1 MNVPFNDLKAQYITI
16 KEPFHGKL
24 ESILQNTDFILSQH
38 VKDFEK
44 KFAAFCH
51 TDYCIGVNSGT
62 DALLIAL
69 KALGIGSGDEVILPV
84 NTFIATAEAIC
95 HAGATPVFVDILDD
109 TKSINPEYVSK
120 SISSRTK
127 VVIPVHL
134 YGNPAPM
141 DLISEIVNKH
151 KLFII
156 EDACQAHGAEYSGK
170 KIGSF
175 GNAAAFSFYPGK
187 NLGAFGDGG
196 AIVTNN
202 KNIDR
207 VSRMIRDHGSPQKY
221 SHKYLGYTS
230 RLDSIQAITVSLK
243 LKHLNNWNDNR
254 RKIATAY
261 NKKLQDVNWL
271 KIPRLTTNSVSSYH
285 LYTVEVIDPEIK
297 RDNLKNYLEKYG
309 IGCGIHYPLPLHL
322 TEAFAYLG
330 YHKGDF
336 PIAEKTMQNH
346 LSLPIHNELSEDMI
360 DYVVDMIKSFNPT
373 QNHSCNC

>member
-1 MNVPFNDLKAQYITI
+1 
-16 KEPFHGKL
+16 
-24 ESILQNTDFILSQH
+24 
-38 VKDFEK
+38 
-44 KFAAFCH
+44 
-51 TDYCIGVNSGT
+51 
-62 DALLIAL
+62 
-69 KALGIGSGDEVILPV
+69 
-84 NTFIATAEAIC
+84 
-95 HAGATPVFVDILDD
+95 
-109 TKSINPEYVSK
+109 
-120 SISSRTK
+120 
-127 VVIPVHL
+127 
-134 YGNPAPM
+134 
-141 DLISEIVNKH
+141 
-151 KLFII
+151 
-156 EDACQAHGAEYSGK
+156 
-170 KIGSF
+170 
-175 GNAAAFSFYPGK
+175 
-187 NLGAFGDGG
+187 
-196 AIVTNN
+196 
-202 KNIDR
+202 
-207 VSRMIRDHGSPQKY
+207 MIRDHGSPQKY

-230 RLDSIQAITVSLK
+230 RLDSIQTITVSLK
-243 LKHLNNWNDNR
+243 LKHLNNWNDKR

-330 YHKGDF
+330 DHKGDF